1 MDFMSM
7 FMSMYNWVQDPNVLT
22 GVGQTVLG
30 RAAYDGLKT
39 LGESFVT
46 KVGNYFKNKKESEVF
61 YDTICSK
68 ATLNPEKPYRD
79 LEDVFEK
86 VSTKKLDDNE
96 MKNFLSEVKE
106 WFKENDAAIKQIV
119 ISQTLD
125 NPAQNITQQ
134 QAGRDINNVQGKQ
147 INYNR

>member
-68 ATLNPEKPYRD
+68 ATLNPEKPYR
-79 LEDVFEK
+79 EDVFEK